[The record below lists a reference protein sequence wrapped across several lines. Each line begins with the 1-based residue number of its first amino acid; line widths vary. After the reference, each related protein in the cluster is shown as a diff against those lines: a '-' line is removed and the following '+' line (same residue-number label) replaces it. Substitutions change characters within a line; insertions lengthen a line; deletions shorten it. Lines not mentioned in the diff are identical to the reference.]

1 MQKTMTA
8 QELYDYIRCFT
19 TVIVG
24 EEQESSFL
32 FILIGT
38 ENLKLSKMNGIS
50 RITGNVMKH
59 PKKRD
64 GGFIL
69 YGESFKCDI
78 DNTDKRNHVI
88 RVTSDTIPFPIVLDL
103 RR

>member
-32 FILIGT
+32 FYIDWDREFET
-38 ENLKLSKMNGIS
+38 E
-50 RITGNVMKH
+50 
-59 PKKRD
+59 
-64 GGFIL
+64 
-69 YGESFKCDI
+69 
-78 DNTDKRNHVI
+78 
-88 RVTSDTIPFPIVLDL
+88 
-103 RR
+103 